1 MSYYETVVSPAVQHA
16 WDRLPKEKLA
26 TAAKVI
32 GAAAVLLGLYNMY
45 RSIRSL
51 QDRVQQLENKPDAKK
66 PNPIESLQNR
76 VQQLETDLAAE
87 KQKSQQTEH
96 KCNELK
102 RRIDELDDVFES
114 CDSDD
119 DDIVFSQPPV
129 TNPASTTTS
138 VASLSGSEGTS
149 TTTPINTATPAAVA
163 SPTKTALQ
171 LFCEKFPGSDLQC
184 MVGSEQTTFAKY
196 FLHNFLGIDNTT
208 KCEPDGNGW
217 YTLTFQ
223 REPKEIIFNQL
234 PHKDDQSLF
243 EKGLRAAFSG
253 LAKIIKIKFQLSNVV
268 RLQIVKYKDATKIE
282 FDPTAF
288 SMCQGWS
295 RWLYTAHLKSIAI
308 FNAPLENG
316 YRFLLE
322 GEHNSSL
329 TSEKSGFMDDQKFV
343 ELLEL
348 NK

>member
-1 MSYYETVVSPAVQHA
+1 MLKPIMSYYETIVSPAVQHA

-26 TAAKVI
+26 TAAKVVV
-32 GAAAVLLGLYNMY
+32 AAAVLLGLFKMY

-51 QDRVQQLENKPDAKK
+51 QNRIQQLEDK
-66 PNPIESLQNR
+66 
-76 VQQLETDLAAE
+76 LAAE
-87 KQKSQQTEH
+87 QQKNQQTEY
-96 KCNELK
+96 KYNELK
-102 RRIDELDDVFES
+102 RRVDELDGDDVFES
-114 CDSDD
+114 CDGDD
-119 DDIVFSQPPV
+119 DNLVLSLPPV
-129 TNPASTTTS
+129 TNSAPTITS
-138 VASLSGSEGTS
+138 VASLSGSEETS

-171 LFCEKFPGSDLQC
+171 LFCEKFPGSDLEC
-184 MVGSEQTTFAKY
+184 TVGSEKTTFAKY

-253 LAKIIKIKFQLSNVV
+253 LSKIIKIKFQLSNVV

-295 RWLYTAHLKSIAI
+295 RWPHTAHLKSIAI